1 MKLLLLGNGP
11 ERAIRILGG
20 GYDAK
25 AGRAVL
31 IVEDDEGHPGM
42 MTFDVGEARNAID
55 SLSRDLPTVE
65 RVEKTINAPNISG
78 TVLPVRPL
86 TEPK

>member
-55 SLSRDLPTVE
+55 SLGRDLPTVE
-65 RVEKTINAPNISG
+65 RVEKDGKVPLKAM
-78 TVLPVRPL
+78 PL
-86 TEPK
+86 TEAK